1 MEELLI
7 KLAEEELDNMQDYV
21 DEGYFN
27 GFYPDLKESWMLVE
41 KVRKWD
47 FSVEHNLIWH
57 YTRITFLYDTNGNRI
72 TNRYRI
78 ISTSLDKD

>member
-57 YTRITFLYDTNGNRI
+57 YTRITFLNELI
-72 TNRYRI
+72 
-78 ISTSLDKD
+78 DKVRKAEEK